1 MPNLAPAAATP
12 LDLAGSNL
20 VLVYAVL
27 AIAVIALVFG
37 LFFRRQVLA
46 TDPGTENMQTIGAA
60 VEEGAQA
67 YLNRQFRT
75 LSIFVVLVFG
85 LLFLLPADTFGLKL
99 GRSAFFVVGAVFSA
113 LIGYLGMSLAVKANV
128 RVASAA
134 RDGNRDLGMR
144 IAFRTGGTVGMATVG
159 LGLLGAAVVV
169 LVYKGDAPKVL
180 EGFGFGA
187 ALLAMFMRVGGGI
200 FTKAADVGADLV
212 GKVEAGIPE
221 DDPRNAATIADNVG
235 DNVGDCAGM
244 AADLFES
251 YAVTLV
257 AALILGSVA
266 LGTEGLIFPLII
278 PAIGAV
284 TAIIGVFITRV
295 KPGPE
300 RAARDQPG
308 LLHLGGHLRRPVGH
322 RRLPLPADRVTP
334 STVDAATGAAVA
346 GVDGLRIRAAAAVI
360 LGIVLAGD
368 HPLAHRPLHRHRQ
381 APDARRRPHLAHRR
395 RHRDPRR
402 HRRRASSPPSTPRSS
417 SGRRSTERSCSVA
430 ARSRWRCSS
439 WRWPVPVCS
448 PPSASSSRWTPSG
461 RSPTTPRASPR
472 CPATST
478 PRARGSSPTST
489 PSATPPRR
497 SPRASPSPPRCWR
510 RPPCSARSRTRG
522 ARRSRTSLDTNQIIE
537 APSQFV
543 QDMFNT
549 QIVTPSTLVG
559 LLLGA
564 AVVFLF
570 SGLAINAVTRA
581 AGAIVFEVRRQF
593 REHPGIMDYTEKPEY
608 GRVVDIC
615 TRDSLR
621 ELATPG
627 LLAALAPVA
636 VGFGLGIGALAGF
649 LAGAI
654 GTGCL
659 MAVFLANSGGSW
671 DNAKKIVEDGHYG
684 GKGSAAHEATVIGDT
699 VGDPFKDTA
708 GPAINPLAQ
717 GHEPGVGAHR
727 PGHRDPDRRQ
737 RRQPAGPLRHRRRR
751 ADHHRRRG
759 GRLPVP
765 RHLVRWRRRRLRR
778 RSRSTAT
785 SSRRPEATRTS
796 PVADETESRAV
807 APGRTRSSPGSDCR
821 PHRHAGPTR
830 HRVGP
835 ASSPPAYGVGV
846 PPPESTTADTTAV
859 AATPPGLRGRA
870 GGPET
875 DLGVRPTR
883 WTGSARSSAGRGRR
897 APPGAAAG
905 RRPRHPRG
913 RREPAAVLARCFALG
928 MPVSTADLDR
938 ALPGLTAAGAGALGL
953 VELGCRRRAGDVRP
967 AALRRRGPR
976 LVGRLGP
983 VRDRPRRPAAA
994 GPRPR
999 RRAGLDDRRPVDSAP
1014 PRGTGPR
1021 PRHRLRGPGPAP
1033 RRSRG
1038 KVVATDLSAARPRLR
1053 PLHDGARRGARSTC
1067 GPGSLLDPVA
1077 GERFDLVVSNPPFVI
1092 TPRRAGGRDL
1102 RVPRRRPGRRRRGRA
1117 PGPHGRRPSRTRR
1130 RRPVHRQLGDPRAA
1144 RPGATSGRR
1153 GSTVPASTPGWC
1165 SATTRTRP
1173 STPSSGPGTP
1183 APRSGTPG
1191 YEDLYAAWLADFAA
1205 RGVERIGFGVV
1216 ALQRPIA
1223 SARPTWTDLVDHRGP
1238 VADAMGPSVDAGTAG
1253 SHLAGRARRR
1263 RPARRR
1269 LVVRP
1274 GRHRGAARATR
1285 RGRPGGHPAPAGR
1298 RPGPDASGSTRSA
1311 PDWSAS
1317 ATEPS
1322 PRGRRSG
1329 PSRPCSTSRRRP

>member
-46 TDPGTENMQTIGAA
+46 TDPGTENMQNIGAA

-75 LSIFVVLVFG
+75 LGIFVVLVFG

-99 GRSAFFVVGAVFSA
+99 GRSLFFVVGAVFSA

-266 LGTEGLIFPLII
+266 LGTQGLVFPLII

-295 KPGPE
+295 KPGQNALSAINQGFYISAVISAVLSVVAVFLYLPTASPE
-300 RAARDQPG
+300 
-308 LLHLGGHLRRPVGH
+308 
-322 RRLPLPADRVTP
+322 
-334 STVDAATGAAVA
+334 TVDAATGAAVA
-346 GVDGLRIRAAAAVI
+346 GVDGLRIRAAVAVI
-360 LGIVLAGD
+360 LGIVLAAIILWLTGHFTGTD
-368 HPLAHRPLHRHRQ
+368 KRPTRDVARTSRTGAATVILAGIGVGFESAVYTAVIIGAAVYGAFL
-381 APDARRRPHLAHRR
+381 L
-395 RHRDPRR
+395 
-402 HRRRASSPPSTPRSS
+402 
-417 SGRRSTERSCSVA
+417 GGGSVA
-430 ARSRWRCSS
+430 LALFFVAVAGTGLLTTVGVIVAMDTFG
-439 WRWPVPVCS
+439 PVS
-448 PPSASSSRWTPSG
+448 DNAQGIAEMSG
-461 RSPTTPRASPR
+461 DIDAE
-472 CPATST
+472 
-478 PRARGSSPTST
+478 
-489 PSATPPRR
+489 
-497 SPRASPSPPRCWR
+497 
-510 RPPCSARSRTRG
+510 G
-522 ARRSRTSLDTNQIIE
+522 ARILTDLDAVGNTTKAITKGIAIATAVLAATALFGSFTDAWSSTVQNLLNTNQITE

-543 QDMFNT
+543 QNMFNT
-549 QIVTPSTLVG
+549 QIVTPTTLVG

-627 LLAALAPVA
+627 LLAALAPVT

-708 GPAINPLAQ
+708 GPAINPLLKVMNLVSVLIA
-717 GHEPGVGAHR
+717 PAIVILTVGNAAN
-727 PGHRDPDRRQ
+727 P
-737 RRQPAGPLRHRRRR
+737 
-751 ADHHRRRG
+751 
-759 GRLPVP
+759 
-765 RHLVRWRRRRLRR
+765 LVR
-778 RSRSTAT
+778 
-785 SSRRPEATRTS
+785 
-796 PVADETESRAV
+796 
-807 APGRTRSSPGSDCR
+807 
-821 PHRHAGPTR
+821 
-830 HRVGP
+830 
-835 ASSPPAYGVGV
+835 YGI
-846 PPPESTTADTTAV
+846 A
-859 AATPPGLRGRA
+859 
-870 GGPET
+870 
-875 DLGVRPTR
+875 
-883 WTGSARSSAGRGRR
+883 
-897 APPGAAAG
+897 
-905 RRPRHPRG
+905 
-913 RREPAAVLARCFALG
+913 
-928 MPVSTADLDR
+928 
-938 ALPGLTAAGAGALGL
+938 
-953 VELGCRRRAGDVRP
+953 
-967 AALRRRGPR
+967 
-976 LVGRLGP
+976 
-983 VRDRPRRPAAA
+983 
-994 GPRPR
+994 
-999 RRAGLDDRRPVDSAP
+999 
-1014 PRGTGPR
+1014 
-1021 PRHRLRGPGPAP
+1021 
-1033 RRSRG
+1033 
-1038 KVVATDLSAARPRLR
+1038 
-1053 PLHDGARRGARSTC
+1053 
-1067 GPGSLLDPVA
+1067 
-1077 GERFDLVVSNPPFVI
+1077 
-1092 TPRRAGGRDL
+1092 
-1102 RVPRRRPGRRRRGRA
+1102 
-1117 PGPHGRRPSRTRR
+1117 
-1130 RRPVHRQLGDPRAA
+1130 
-1144 RPGATSGRR
+1144 
-1153 GSTVPASTPGWC
+1153 
-1165 SATTRTRP
+1165 
-1173 STPSSGPGTP
+1173 
-1183 APRSGTPG
+1183 
-1191 YEDLYAAWLADFAA
+1191 
-1205 RGVERIGFGVV
+1205 VV
-1216 ALQRPIA
+1216 ALIIIVAAVAVSRSRDISFGGDDDDIDEEPLDDDELAA
-1223 SARPTWTDLVDHRGP
+1223 SPEADEYVTGADESEVARIRAE
-1238 VADAMGPSVDAGTAG
+1238 AD
-1253 SHLAGRARRR
+1253 
-1263 RPARRR
+1263 
-1269 LVVRP
+1269 
-1274 GRHRGAARATR
+1274 
-1285 RGRPGGHPAPAGR
+1285 
-1298 RPGPDASGSTRSA
+1298 
-1311 PDWSAS
+1311 
-1317 ATEPS
+1317 EEQ
-1322 PRGRRSG
+1322 
-1329 PSRPCSTSRRRP
+1329 SRV